1 MIATHA
7 MSVGNT
13 AAASARRTMCAIRS
27 AIVADRPSPT
37 RRQWHFADDG
47 GRRDGRQ
54 SRGRGGAAVL
64 RLAGIVL
71 AVGLADSLN
80 PSTVGPAV
88 YLATTQRPVA
98 RVALFTL
105 GVFAVNLAAG
115 IALAL
120 GPGTLLVHLVPR
132 PDPTVRHA
140 LELAAG
146 LVLIAIAAAMGAAR
160 NRLAGHELPMREG
173 GGGAALALGASI
185 AAVELPT
192 AAPYLGVIAVIAAQR
207 PSLAQTAALLALF
220 CAAFVAPLLA
230 ILVVLVVAGD
240 RAEPVLAKGGAWL
253 QWHWPVVLA
262 TLLLL
267 AGGGLTIAGASGLL
281 DG

>member
-1 MIATHA
+1 
-7 MSVGNT
+7 
-13 AAASARRTMCAIRS
+13 
-27 AIVADRPSPT
+27 
-37 RRQWHFADDG
+37 
-47 GRRDGRQ
+47 
-54 SRGRGGAAVL
+54 VL

-80 PSTVGPAV
+80 PSTVGPAL
-88 YLATTQRPVA
+88 YLATAQRPVA

-120 GPGTLLVHLVPR
+120 GPGRLLVHLVPR
-132 PDPTVRHA
+132 PDRTVGHA

-146 LVLIAIAAAMGAAR
+146 LVLIAIAGAMWAAR
-160 NRLAGHELPMREG
+160 KRLARHALPMREG
-173 GGGAALALGASI
+173 GGGSALALGASI

-192 AAPYLGVIAVIAAQR
+192 AAPYLGVIAAIVAAR
-207 PSLAQTAALLALF
+207 PGVPQTIALLVLF

-240 RAEPVLAKGGAWL
+240 RAGPVLANGGAWL
-253 QWHWPVVLA
+253 ERHWPVVLA
-262 TLLLL
+262 ALLLVV
-267 AGGGLTIAGASGLL
+267 GGGLTIAGAMGLIR
-281 DG
+281 G